1 MDFRPRPWAGPVTE
15 EQKEVL
21 KMKYLLFAILSGLA
35 LVVQPVFADEHVE
48 DEIRQ
53 LLLEGN
59 AYTAKNLKGQDDN
72 YSKDGAL
79 EFWSSGGLLQEVDDS
94 GRPEAFDDFN
104 IEAKHIQVISLAD
117 GNVAVAHYYSEGS
130 MKPKGSPA
138 VGHYLTRVSQV
149 FVKEDGEWKVRSSH
163 WSPVT
168 GGSGTSQTALE

>member
-1 MDFRPRPWAGPVTE
+1 
-15 EQKEVL
+15 
-21 KMKYLLFAILSGLA
+21 MKYLLLAIFSGLVMVA
-35 LVVQPVFADEHVE
+35 QPTFADEHVE

-53 LLLEGN
+53 LLLEDN
-59 AYTAKNLKGQDDN
+59 AFTLKNLKGQGDS
-72 YSKDGAL
+72 YSKHGAL

-94 GRPEAFDDFN
+94 GRPEAFDNFN
-104 IEAKHIQVISLAD
+104 IKLKHIRVISLAD

>member
-1 MDFRPRPWAGPVTE
+1 
-15 EQKEVL
+15 
-21 KMKYLLFAILSGLA
+21 MKYLLFAVLSA
-35 LVVQPVFADEHVE
+35 LVLAVQPVVADEHVE

-53 LLLEGN
+53 LLLEDN
-59 AYTAKNLKGQDDN
+59 AYTLKNLKGQGGN

-79 EFWSSGGLLQEVDDS
+79 EFWSSGGLLHEVDNS
-94 GRPEAFDDFN
+94 GRPEEFDDYN
-104 IEAKHIQVISLAD
+104 IELKHIQVISLAD

-130 MKPKGSPA
+130 MKPKGSTA

-149 FVKEDGEWKVRSSH
+149 FVKEGGEWKVRSSH